1 MPPLM
6 RKAPGRDRSGSG
18 DASDGRPSAHDRNVC
33 TFRYLFPIRS
43 GSGDASDERLSAH
56 DRNVCTF
63 RYLFQATLP
72 TGVPRPTIGSLAR
85 YSTTATLSRVSTSAE
100 TAGKVTS
107 PVAAHSTPRL
117 RVS

>member
-6 RKAPGRDRSGSG
+6 RKELGRERSGSG
-18 DASDGRPSAHDRNVC
+18 DASDGRPSAYDRNVC
-33 TFRYLFPIRS
+33 TFRYLFPPV
-43 GSGDASDERLSAH
+43 AEA
-56 DRNVCTF
+56 
-63 RYLFQATLP
+63 ATLP
-72 TGVPRPTIGSLAR
+72 TDVPRATIGSLAR
-85 YSTTATLSRVSTSAE
+85 YSTTATLSRVSTSAG